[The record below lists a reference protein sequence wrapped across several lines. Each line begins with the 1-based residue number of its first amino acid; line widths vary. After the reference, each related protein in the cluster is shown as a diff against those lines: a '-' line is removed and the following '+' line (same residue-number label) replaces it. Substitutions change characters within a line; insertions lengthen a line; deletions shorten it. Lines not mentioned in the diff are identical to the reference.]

1 MFKNYLT
8 IAWRNISQHKTY
20 AAINIVGLAVGIAA
34 CLLLFIVVKY
44 ELSYDTFQP
53 NYDRIYHVAAKL
65 KSADGDGYQ
74 EGIPYPAYDALR
86 VQFPDLTTGA
96 IVANY
101 DAQVTVLD
109 EKNPNN
115 FTNKKFLEE
124 TGLFFADPN
133 FFSVFQYEWLAGDA
147 KVLIAP
153 NTAVIEK
160 KWAEKYFGNWQS
172 AMGRLIMF
180 DNTATMKIEGVM
192 EVPAHTDFPIGIVGS
207 YENMKKY
214 PRTYGYS
221 DHWGSVTSNFQ
232 AFMLLPPKVSAESV
246 NKRLT
251 VF

>member
-1 MFKNYLT
+1 
-8 IAWRNISQHKTY
+8 
-20 AAINIVGLAVGIAA
+20 
-34 CLLLFIVVKY
+34 
-44 ELSYDTFQP
+44 
-53 NYDRIYHVAAKL
+53 
-65 KSADGDGYQ
+65 
-74 EGIPYPAYDALR
+74 
-86 VQFPDLTTGA
+86 

-124 TGLFFADPN
+124 IGLFFADPN

-180 DNTATMKIEGVM
+180 DNTATMKIGGVL
-192 EVPAHTDFPIGIVGS
+192 EVPSNTDFPIGIVGS
-207 YENMKKY
+207 YETMKKF
-214 PRTYGYS
+214 RNAYGYNE
-221 DHWGSVTSNFQ
+221 HWGSVTSNFQ
-232 AFMLLPPKVSAESV
+232 AFMLLPTNVSAESV

-251 VF
+251 AFSNEHFNTNKKDIYKTYHFLQPLGDIHFNTNFGNFGDHISSRTTLWTLSLIGIFIIIMACINFINLATAQAVG